1 MMNPILKYTVDN
13 LGFVPVRDQIYFQ
26 EPFGRLHCLEVC
38 AISDR
43 RVAVKALLLRGGG
56 ADVKAKTR
64 RRKQT
69 GSRAQSACRGSCR

>member
-56 ADVKAKTR
+56 
-64 RRKQT
+64 QT
-69 GSRAQSACRGSCR
+69 